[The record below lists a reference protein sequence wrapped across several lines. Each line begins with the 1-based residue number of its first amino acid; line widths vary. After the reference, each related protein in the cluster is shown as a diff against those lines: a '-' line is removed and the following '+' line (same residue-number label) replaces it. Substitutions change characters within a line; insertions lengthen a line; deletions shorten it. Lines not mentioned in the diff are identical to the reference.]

1 MHPENIVLVRFDYVL
16 GDKTEEVVDNFS
28 NILGEVDTS
37 MTTTGIRG
45 DSRIDEIYYTDDIDR
60 VRELGHPYFKSLAV
74 RVTEPTDAI
83 TEIVSVVQIK
93 DELVAEVQNDY
104 DRTSF
109 EIESWEE
116 NLKSGIREAIPSE
129 QGGSETTIVLFKLN
143 QLPDSLSD
151 DADNI
156 AKIEMDFADGVAS
169 KFVQAFGASSSRG
182 LITIDDKI
190 ALFLTNVQNQ
200 PYGKLIG
207 IDISGVTNAPH
218 GRGIQIPGALSG
230 LSTLLSIHYWCAIRG
245 ASLDGFD
252 ERIKRSKEN
261 LPSSQ
266 ENTEKVIDQ
275 LDLEGNV
282 YQIQQDWG
290 VTRSEITKEHA
301 QLKRLIENW
310 SFRYEASSLR
320 QSSDKD
326 ILLQYHYEL
335 RRNLDNVKSD
345 SQRIHQSISSISEF
359 TDNQL
364 SVAAT
369 RENIDLQ
376 SRVWFLTCLILF
388 LTAVLVLD
396 ALIPGGISVLT
407 EWIYDWLFQVFDSNT
422 KWLF

>member
-16 GDKTEEVVDNFS
+16 GDKTEEVVDTFS

-45 DSRIDEIYYTDDIDR
+45 DSRIDKIYFTDDIDR
-60 VRELGHPYFKSLAV
+60 MRELGYPYFKSLAV
-74 RVTEPTDAI
+74 RVSEPTDAI

-93 DELVAEVQNDY
+93 DKLVAEVQNDY
-104 DRTSF
+104 DRISF

-116 NLKSGIREAIPSE
+116 NLKSRIRESIPGE

-143 QLPDSLSD
+143 KLPESLSED
-151 DADNI
+151 PDNI

-169 KFVQAFGASSSRG
+169 KFVQTFGASSSRG
-182 LITIDDKI
+182 IITIDDKI
-190 ALFLTNVQNQ
+190 ALFLTNVQNH

-207 IDISGVTNAPH
+207 IDISGVTDAPH
-218 GRGIQIPGALSG
+218 GRAMQIPGILSG

-245 ASLDGFD
+245 KSLNNFD

-266 ENTEKVIDQ
+266 GNTEEVIDQ
-275 LDLEGNV
+275 LDLEGDV

-290 VTRSEITKEHA
+290 ITRSKITKEHA

-310 SFRYEASSLR
+310 SFGYEASSLR
-320 QSSDKD
+320 QSSNKD
-326 ILLQYHYEL
+326 VLLQYHHEL
-335 RRNLDNVKSD
+335 RKNLDNVKTD

-376 SRVWFLTCLILF
+376 SRVWFLTYLILF

-407 EWIYDWLFQVFDSNT
+407 ETIYNWFFEVSDSNT
-422 KWLF
+422 KRLF